1 MNLLLETTRKSYLL
15 KQNEVELAEKELK
28 DLTYNLNRL
37 AQEKLHL
44 TEKQKNLNQDSPF
57 AEEYRNDSTLLKQKQ
72 ANIQQTKL
80 DLDKVESQI
89 NTTRTQLEIL
99 KHELETKKIDEHDLN
114 KDNDRLE
121 KLVEFKKNSLY
132 GNMNV
137 FPKSESQSTMNLNNT
152 SMKYK
157 TTSQSTNNIRSNT
170 PKGIYFDGNFL
181 FDCLLTNKL
190 AWLFTNQ
197 PFLENCIALLF
208 IKLTIKQKI
217 CQIMLV

>member
-1 MNLLLETTRKSYLL
+1 MNSNPNFYLKKNEKISAYRNKIGDTQTTLNDLNLLLETTRRSYLL

-28 DLTYNLNRL
+28 DLTFNLNRL
-37 AQEKLHL
+37 AQEKLYL
-44 TEKQKNLNQDSPF
+44 TEQQKNLNQDSPF

-99 KHELETKKIDEHDLN
+99 KHELETKKNDEHDLV

-132 GNMNV
+132 GNMN
-137 FPKSESQSTMNLNNT
+137 PLPTSQSQSTFNLNNT

-157 TTSQSTNNIRSNT
+157 TVSQSTNNLRSNT
-170 PKGIYFDGNFL
+170 PKGI
-181 FDCLLTNKL
+181 LLT
-190 AWLFTNQ
+190 
-197 PFLENCIALLF
+197 
-208 IKLTIKQKI
+208 
-217 CQIMLV
+217 VY

>member
-1 MNLLLETTRKSYLL
+1 MNSNPNFCLKKNEKISAYRNKIGDTQTTLNDLNLLLETTRRSYLL

-28 DLTYNLNRL
+28 DLTFNLNRL
-37 AQEKLHL
+37 AQEKLYL
-44 TEKQKNLNQDSPF
+44 TEQQKNLNQDSPF

-80 DLDKVESQI
+80 DLDQVESQI

-99 KHELETKKIDEHDLN
+99 KHELETKKNDEHDLV

-132 GNMNV
+132 GNMN
-137 FPKSESQSTMNLNNT
+137 PLPNSQSQSTINLNNT

-157 TTSQSTNNIRSNT
+157 TVSQSTNNLRSNT
-170 PKGIYFDGNFL
+170 PKGI
-181 FDCLLTNKL
+181 
-190 AWLFTNQ
+190 
-197 PFLENCIALLF
+197 
-208 IKLTIKQKI
+208 
-217 CQIMLV
+217 LVTAY